1 MNKGDIVQKEKING
15 MQQLGGSYSCLII
28 QVHGYSEMYDEVLDV
43 NGDWH
48 VSFGIKQVMLQY
60 GYGFKVE
67 NIALRKKTSMIFMVD
82 ELD

>member
-1 MNKGDIVQKEKING
+1 
-15 MQQLGGSYSCLII
+15 
-28 QVHGYSEMYDEVLDV
+28 MYDEVLDV